1 MKLRNRFFTDSMHIS
16 NITIRF
22 LSSNLLKDSFLKK
35 TISLYKQ
42 RVISELQMLSHWAN
56 QSSCMKK
63 K

>member
-42 RVISELQMLSHWAN
+42 RVISELQMLSH
-56 QSSCMKK
+56 
-63 K
+63 